1 MGAPLNGSDNT
12 ASKSVIAARGFD
24 TAMVRLAV
32 LPPLLR
38 VLLSNTKAKPGLARV
53 CLDASQIP
61 YSGFVLSCPEAR
73 EQFYASRHH
82 MVHRRYGG
90 IRGFGADSVFG

>member
-1 MGAPLNGSDNT
+1 MGAPLNGSNNT
-12 ASKSVIAARGFD
+12 APKSETI
-24 TAMVRLAV
+24 LA
-32 LPPLLR
+32 
-38 VLLSNTKAKPGLARV
+38 LARD

-82 MVHRRYGG
+82 MVHRRYVG
-90 IRGFGADSVFG
+90 IRSFGADSVFG